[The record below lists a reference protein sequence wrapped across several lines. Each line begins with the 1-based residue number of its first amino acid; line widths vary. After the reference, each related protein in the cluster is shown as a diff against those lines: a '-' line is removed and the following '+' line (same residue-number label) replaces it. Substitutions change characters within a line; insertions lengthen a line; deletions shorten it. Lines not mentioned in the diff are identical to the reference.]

1 MAHPFVKD
9 DPRINRQG
17 RPKGS
22 GRSEKIRN
30 LVTQILEENLPD
42 IRKELQNMK
51 GKDKLVFIRDLL
63 KYVIAPA
70 QPGNMLDNMSEK
82 DMDKLI
88 EYLRREVHFE
98 A

>member
-1 MAHPFVKD
+1 MTKPFEKD
-9 DPRINRQG
+9 DPRINRAG

-22 GRSEKIRN
+22 GKSEKIRTM
-30 LVTQILEENLPD
+30 VTQILEENLPD

-70 QPGNMLDNMSEK
+70 QPGSLLDNMSDE
-82 DMDKLI
+82 DTEKLI
-88 EYLRREVHFE
+88 AYLRKEVHFE